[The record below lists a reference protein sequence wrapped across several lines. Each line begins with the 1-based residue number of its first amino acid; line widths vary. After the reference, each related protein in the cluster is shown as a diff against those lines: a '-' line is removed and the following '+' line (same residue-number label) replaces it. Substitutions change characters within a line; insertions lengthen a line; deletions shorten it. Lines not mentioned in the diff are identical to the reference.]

1 MRSQCWTLSFGGE
14 EEVAAMTVS
23 RRWGDCNDDDGK
35 EEVVEVDDNDE
46 TVTASGVGGRRKGGF

>member
-1 MRSQCWTLSFGGE
+1 MSFGGE

-23 RRWGDCNDDDGK
+23 RRWGNCDNDDGK